1 MGWIARVPWP
11 LPALLAW
18 GGAWLLFA
26 SLQGV
31 TTPVWALLLACAL
44 AAAAS
49 VMGNNWWRRALIA
62 AGFPL
67 ALALTGVA
75 GVPAWAWL
83 VPLALLLGVYPLNAW
98 RDAPLFPTPHGALA
112 DLKTAVALP
121 VGARLLDAG
130 CGLGDGLIALRQ
142 AYPEAHFEG
151 IERSRLLQLLCA
163 WRCPWAYVRRGDIW
177 VADWASYALVYLF
190 QRPES
195 MARALAKAQAEMEAG
210 SWLVSLEFAV
220 PEVPPDA
227 TLKLAGDR
235 AVWLYRIERREK
247 RHANPPDLAPEQA
260 ASHRARGYF
269 GH

>member
-1 MGWIARVPWP
+1 MKRFAWP

-18 GGAWLLFA
+18 GAAWVLYLMLGRHLPA
-26 SLQGV
+26 L
-31 TTPVWALLLACAL
+31 WALLLACAL
-44 AAAAS
+44 PVAAS
-49 VMGNNWWRRALIA
+49 PWAAGWWRRTLLA

-67 ALALTGVA
+67 ALLLSGAAPVA
-75 GVPAWAWL
+75 GWIWL
-83 VPLALLLGVYPLNAW
+83 APLALLLLVYPLGAW
-98 RDAPLFPTPHGALA
+98 RDAPLFPTPHGALSE
-112 DLKTAVALP
+112 LKTAVPLP

-195 MARALAKAQAEMEAG
+195 MARALAKAQAEMEPG

-227 TLKLAGDR
+227 TLKLPGDR

-260 ASHRARGYF
+260 ASHRTRGYF